1 MGRIEAAVPANAMGS
16 NIFPVIH
23 SEDSERNLSV
33 MAGLKK
39 GIILAGGAGS
49 RLYPLTLVASKQ
61 LQPVYDKPMIYYPL
75 ATLMLAGIDDVLV
88 ISTPQDVPRF
98 EALLG
103 DGHQWGIRLSY
114 AVQPEPKGIAQAFL
128 VGEEFIAGDPV
139 CLILGDNLFYGKIEL
154 DKIARDFEHGAMVF
168 GYPVS
173 DPERYGVVE
182 FDKAGKAIGLEEKPA
197 KPKSH
202 YAVPGLYLY
211 DGKVVDI
218 ARGLQPSARGELEI
232 TDVNLNYLQRGEL
245 RVEKLGRGIAWL
257 DTGTHMSLL
266 EASHFIGTIEA
277 RQGTK
282 IACLEEIALRKGFID
297 RKHMEKIILAMPRSS
312 YRDYL
317 ELVLKDEI

>member
-1 MGRIEAAVPANAMGS
+1 
-16 NIFPVIH
+16 
-23 SEDSERNLSV
+23 
-33 MAGLKK
+33 MAGIKK
-39 GIILAGGAGS
+39 GIVLAGGAGN

-75 ATLMLAGIDDVLV
+75 STLMLAGIDDVLI
-88 ISTPQDVPRF
+88 ISTPQDIPRF

-103 DGHQWGIRLSY
+103 DGSQWGIKLSY

-128 VGEEFIAGDPV
+128 IGEQFIGRDPV
-139 CLILGDNLFYGKIEL
+139 CLILGDNLFYGKISL
-154 DKIARDFEHGAMVF
+154 DRIADAFVDGALVF

-182 FDKAGKAIGLEEKPA
+182 FDKSGRAIGLEEKPLN
-197 KPKSH
+197 PKSH
-202 YAVPGLYLY
+202 FAIPGLYLY
-211 DGKVVDI
+211 DHKVVEL
-218 ARGLQPSARGELEI
+218 AKALQPSARGELEI
-232 TDVNLNYLQRGEL
+232 TDLNLEYLRRGEL

-297 RKHMEKIILAMPRSS
+297 QGQMERLIEKTPKSS

-317 ELVLKDEI
+317 ELVLKDGI